1 MLLVDLLLV
10 LPAGAREQPET
21 ENPREVA
28 CRRRNPQQS
37 GADQQ
42 PMATP
47 ETPAAYASAR
57 FTRTAAEL
65 FDAGTTLH

>member
-1 MLLVDLLLV
+1 
-10 LPAGAREQPET
+10 
-21 ENPREVA
+21 
-28 CRRRNPQQS
+28 
-37 GADQQ
+37 
-42 PMATP
+42 MATP